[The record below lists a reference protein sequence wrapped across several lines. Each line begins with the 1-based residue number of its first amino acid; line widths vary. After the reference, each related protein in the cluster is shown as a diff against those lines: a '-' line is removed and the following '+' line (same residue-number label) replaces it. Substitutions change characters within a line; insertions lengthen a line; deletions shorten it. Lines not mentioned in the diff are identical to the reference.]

1 MADKIELNFEE
12 AMHGVME
19 TKTALERAR
28 TSMDQLERLLS
39 ERPAAF
45 APLAEL
51 VFRLRDRLIE
61 DLETLQAQLAQVG
74 PAPRVDSESASG
86 EPAEVG
92 RPAGDGPLA
101 DRMNLG
107 AQ

>member
-1 MADKIELNFEE
+1 MADLTDLNFEE
-12 AMHGVME
+12 AMHGIVE
-19 TKTALERAR
+19 TKAALERAR
-28 TSMDQLERLLS
+28 TSMDALERLLS

-74 PAPRVDSESASG
+74 PAAKSGGEPSG

-92 RPAGDGPLA
+92 RPAGEGPLG

>member
-1 MADKIELNFEE
+1 MAEQTDLNFEE
-12 AMHGVME
+12 AMHGLTE
-19 TKTALERAR
+19 TKTALDRAR
-28 TSMDQLERLLS
+28 TSMDELERLLS

-74 PAPRVDSESASG
+74 PAPSAGDEPLTG

-92 RPAGDGPLA
+92 RPAGEGPLA